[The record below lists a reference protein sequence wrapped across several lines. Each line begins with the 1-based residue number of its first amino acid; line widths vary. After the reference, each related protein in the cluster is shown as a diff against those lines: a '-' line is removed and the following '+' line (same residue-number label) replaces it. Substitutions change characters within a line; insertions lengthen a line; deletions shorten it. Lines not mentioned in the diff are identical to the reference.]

1 MKRLIVGMSGATGA
15 IYGIRLLEVLSQM
28 DVETHLVISDAAQ
41 KTIGMETPWALE
53 QVIQLAHTCYDN
65 KNIGANIAS
74 GTFLNEG
81 MVVIPCAIKTLSG
94 IANSYNDNLLIRA
107 ADVTI
112 KEKRRL
118 VIVAR
123 ETPFHKGHL
132 RLMMQAAD
140 LGATI
145 LPPVPAFYCLPQTID
160 DIINHLVGKVLDM
173 FHIEHNLFHRW
184 GSRETESAMAG
195 KKQNIGGL
203 KAKESPEGLSYN
215 PIYSGHL
222 PKKDPALH

>member
-1 MKRLIVGMSGATGA
+1 MKRLIIGMSGATGA
-15 IYGIRLLEVLSQM
+15 IYGIRLLEVLSKL
-28 DVETHLVISDAAQ
+28 DIETHLVISEAAQ
-41 KTIGMETPWALE
+41 KTIGMETPWNVK
-53 QVIQLAHTCYDN
+53 QVKSLAHTCYDN
-65 KNIGANIAS
+65 RNIGANIAS
-74 GTFLNEG
+74 GSFLNEG

-94 IANSYNDNLLIRA
+94 IANSYNDNLLVRA

-112 KEKRRL
+112 KEKRKL

-160 DIINHLVGKVLDM
+160 DIINHLVGKVLDI

-184 GSRETESAMAG
+184 GSYETESAMAAQEKNEG
-195 KKQNIGGL
+195 VDM
-203 KAKESPEGLSYN
+203 AKEWPEGLSYH
-215 PIYSGHL
+215 PIYSDS
-222 PKKDPALH
+222 PPKDPRPQ